1 VREEKTQNWNRS
13 IVALLVS
20 IFTSTAGALVCTT
33 ALGKQV
39 YDMTHQPLQLGLL
52 GLAEFA
58 PSALLVLVSGAVA
71 DRFSRTRVSS
81 AAALLEVF
89 AGIGLALYASTHPK
103 HVLPIYGMVLVFGVG
118 RAFYAPANRALP
130 ADMVPPEHLPWLTAR
145 RGATWQSGIIIGP
158 IVGGFLYAA
167 NIELPYVVMATLL
180 AVASASMFFVT
191 VPEQK
196 PAALDEAPDEPAA
209 DPGAGHAAPARRG
222 TLRDAFEGLRFI
234 KTNPLL
240 LGAISLDLFAVLF
253 GGAVALLPAIA
264 TDRLHVGAVGFGWL
278 RAAGGIGAAAVT
290 LVITRRPVEKHVGRS
305 LLIAVGIFGA
315 FTIVL
320 GSTRIYAVAFI
331 AMVALSGADA
341 ISVFVRSTLVPL
353 ITPFDKRG
361 RVLAVES
368 VFIGASNE
376 LGAFESGVTGQIFG
390 APGAVI
396 IGGAATLVV
405 AGTYALAFPT
415 LRDLDNFPQ
424 EPL

>member
-1 VREEKTQNWNRS
+1 MWDRS

-39 YDMTHQPLQLGLL
+39 YDITHEPLQLGLL
-52 GLAEFA
+52 GLAEFT
-58 PSALLVLVSGAVA
+58 PSALLVLVSGGVA

-89 AGIGLALYASTHPK
+89 AGAGLAIYASTHPR

-130 ADMVPPEHLPWLTAR
+130 ADMVPPEDLPWLTAR
-145 RGATWQSGIIIGP
+145 RGAAWQSAIIIGP

-167 NIELPYVVMATLL
+167 NIVAPYVVMAALL
-180 AVASASMFFVT
+180 AVASISMFFVT
-191 VPEQK
+191 VPE
-196 PAALDEAPDEPAA
+196 PTPSTPHAAPDEHAA
-209 DPGAGHAAPARRG
+209 DPGAGHAAPPPRAG
-222 TLRDAFEGLRFI
+222 LRDAFEGLRFI

-290 LVITRRPVEKHVGRS
+290 LLITRRPVTRHVGRS
-305 LLIAVGIFGA
+305 LLVAVAIFGS
-315 FTIVL
+315 FTILL
-320 GSTRIYAVAFI
+320 GITHVYAIAFL
-331 AMVALSGADA
+331 AMVVLSGADA

-376 LGAFESGVTGQIFG
+376 LGAFESGVTGQLLG
-390 APGAVI
+390 TGGAVVL
-396 IGGAATLVV
+396 GGAATLVV
-405 AGTYALAFPT
+405 AGTYAFAFPALRT
-415 LRDLDNFPQ
+415 LDRFPG
-424 EPL
+424 

>member
-1 VREEKTQNWNRS
+1 MREQKAQHWNRS

-39 YDMTHQPLQLGLL
+39 YDMTHEPLQLGLL

-71 DRFSRTRVSS
+71 DRYSRTRVSS
-81 AAALLEVF
+81 AAAVLEVF
-89 AGIGLALYASTHPK
+89 AGVGLALYASTHPK

-130 ADMVPPEHLPWLTAR
+130 ADMVSAEHLPWLTAR

-158 IVGGFLYAA
+158 VIGGFLYAA
-167 NIELPYVVMATLL
+167 NIELPYVVMAALL
-180 AVASASMFFVT
+180 AVASGSMFFVT
-191 VPEQK
+191 VPEQT
-196 PAALDEAPDEPAA
+196 PAVPDEAPDEPAP

-278 RAAGGIGAAAVT
+278 RAAGGIGAATVT
-290 LVITRRPVEKHVGRS
+290 LVITRRPVRKHVGRS

-320 GSTRIYAVAFI
+320 GSTRIYAIAFI
-331 AMVALSGADA
+331 AMIVLSGADA

-396 IGGAATLVV
+396 IGGAATLIV
-405 AGTYALAFPT
+405 AGTYALAFPA
-415 LRDLDNFPQ
+415 LRDLDRFPG
-424 EPL
+424 